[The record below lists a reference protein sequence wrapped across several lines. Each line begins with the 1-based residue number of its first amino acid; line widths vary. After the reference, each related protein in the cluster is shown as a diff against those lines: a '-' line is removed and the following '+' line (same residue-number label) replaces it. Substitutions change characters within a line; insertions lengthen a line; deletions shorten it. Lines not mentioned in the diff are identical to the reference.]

1 MQISPS
7 LYFRAILQT
16 FDRNHKLVYNI
27 LVKLDP
33 NIPYPVPTD
42 FAGFLLWQTANKWEK
57 YINLQL
63 RETGLNQAEML
74 HMISLSHLLQTQEEV
89 SQAQLAEYTGVTTM
103 SVSKILTKLEKN
115 NLIARKTGSDP
126 RSKSIAL
133 TESGFRLLQECATKM
148 RDSDVAFFPAT
159 SKPQFITYLKN
170 L

>member
-1 MQISPS
+1 
-7 LYFRAILQT
+7 
-16 FDRNHKLVYNI
+16 
-27 LVKLDP
+27 VKLDP

-63 RETGLNQAEML
+63 RATGLNQAEML
-74 HMISLSHLLQTQEEV
+74 HAISLFHLLQIQTDV
-89 SQAQLAEYTGVTTM
+89 SQTQLADYTGVTTM

-126 RSKSIAL
+126 RSKSITL
-133 TESGFRLLQECATKM
+133 TESGLKLIQECATEM
-148 RDSDVAFFPAT
+148 RNADETFFPST
-159 SKPQFITYLKN
+159 SKPQFINYLKK